1 MLKNTFL
8 VVLTRDFISL
18 ALATGTVISTI
29 APLILASYPSF
40 YELIYAQDEN
50 LLTGIATSNVT
61 SQDQQDPPLGSD
73 FAWKGIVSSDAGI
86 LPGREDTQS
95 AIVLPPRED
104 GTMYTGTLTF
114 LASRPVDVF
123 SWNVLEPL
131 NVTVSEDFG
140 NREGVLSVEGLD
152 IGLNELETSS
162 ASGSVIFSGNALEF
176 ASDEPFVVTYGLKA
190 RADDTVQLNDV
201 RNLIETAG
209 ENEEEE
215 D

>member
-18 ALATGTVISTI
+18 VLATGTVISTI

-50 LLTGIATSNVT
+50 LQTGIATSNVT